1 MWWTLQFLISDYNE
15 LILWRWRWRSKLKL
29 VIGKYSIQDRTCCS
43 CSMENNFVSR
53 DPGMAGCSC
62 HNIHLLLWTEE
73 RDWLFVKTT
82 IPFVKLYH
90 YFFRMLCSK
99 NQIHEG
105 LWLSVQAAACVYV
118 YSGHLASPLYLPAH
132 QSEAHFSVVI
142 ITFPTTRWSHSGSH
156 KISNLRTG
164 AENLQGE
171 SSCRQWLLADSRVL
185 DN

>member
-1 MWWTLQFLISDYNE
+1 MTLE
-15 LILWRWRWRSKLKL
+15 AHEP

-43 CSMENNFVSR
+43 CSVENVFLSHETEPRMQLPWHSFVAR
-53 DPGMAGCSC
+53 
-62 HNIHLLLWTEE
+62 E

-105 LWLSVQAAACVYV
+105 SWLSEQAAACVCL